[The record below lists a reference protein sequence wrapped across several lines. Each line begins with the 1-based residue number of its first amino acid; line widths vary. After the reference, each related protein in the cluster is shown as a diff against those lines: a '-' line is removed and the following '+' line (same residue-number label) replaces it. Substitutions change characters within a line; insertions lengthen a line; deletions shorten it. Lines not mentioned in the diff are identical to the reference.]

1 MSERDRNVKQIPA
14 ALDLGRPDV
23 PDVVVPRAVL
33 PFFLPRRSV
42 RGRLVRLGPLAEAL
56 LARHR
61 YPHAVA
67 ALAGQ
72 ALALVAALA
81 GERKFRGSLSLQA
94 KGDGVIPILLADCTE
109 QGELR
114 TYARTDEKR
123 LAALLAEAPEPTA
136 AALLGR
142 GHLAFTIDQGGASTR
157 HQGIV
162 AIEGETLEEM
172 ARAYFQ
178 GSVQLPG
185 LVRLAAE
192 HGSHGWRAG
201 ALVLERIAGAPDAAD
216 LTPLTANDAEED
228 WRTAAALAGT
238 VRDAELLDDTLA
250 PEQLLYRLFHTEGVA
265 TDRPRALA
273 YGCRCTR
280 ARLASILD
288 SFPPADLDAM
298 AKDGAI
304 AMVCEF
310 CNHEFRFP
318 RTDFAG
324 RPAD

>member
-1 MSERDRNVKQIPA
+1 MTERDRNAQQIPA

-42 RGRLVRLGPLAEAL
+42 RGRLVRLGPLAEAI

-61 YPHAVA
+61 YPPAVA
-67 ALAGQ
+67 TLAAQ

-94 KGDGVIPILLADCTE
+94 KGDGAVPILLADCTE
-109 QGELR
+109 RGELR

-123 LAALLAEAPEPTA
+123 LRALLRETPEPTA

-142 GHLAFTIDQGGASTR
+142 GHLAFTIDQGGASAR

-172 ARAYFQ
+172 AGAYFQ
-178 GSVQLPG
+178 GSVQLAG
-185 LVRLAAE
+185 LVRLAAG
-192 HGSHGWRAG
+192 HGPHGWRAG
-201 ALVLERIAGAPDAAD
+201 ALLLERIAGAPDAED
-216 LTPLTANDAEED
+216 LAPLGAIDAEEG

-238 VRDAELLDDTLA
+238 LHDVELLDDALA

-265 TDRPRALA
+265 ADRPRALA

-280 ARLASILD
+280 ARLAGILD

-298 AKDGAI
+298 VKNGAI

-310 CNHEFRFP
+310 CNHEFRFS
-318 RTDFAG
+318 RADFAG